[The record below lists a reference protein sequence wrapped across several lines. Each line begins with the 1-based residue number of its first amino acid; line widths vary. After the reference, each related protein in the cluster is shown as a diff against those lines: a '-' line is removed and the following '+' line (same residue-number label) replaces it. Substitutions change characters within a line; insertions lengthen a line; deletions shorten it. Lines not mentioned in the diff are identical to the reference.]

1 MSKPLFTVD
10 WELWFCHTLHGDFW
24 EQISNPRVDE
34 PTEYLLDLLRR
45 HEIKAIFYCL
55 GWLVDKSPKLFRQIQ
70 AEGHVIGKHTYYHT
84 YDPTPQELSD
94 PLFRSPR
101 FVGQKRLYAGGFFLR
116 AMPYWWLKRQVMRE
130 GGVYVHPHDILWE
143 HPQCNGMVQNWKRQ
157 VGLRTS
163 RDKLERLCREVE
175 FANPLS

>member
-1 MSKPLFTVD
+1 MRTKPTFTVD
-10 WELWFCHTLHGDFW
+10 WEPWFCHIPYSLAWKKTCP
-24 EQISNPRVDE
+24 QVDE

-45 HEIKAIFYCL
+45 HEIKAIFYVL
-55 GWLVDKSPKLFRQIQ
+55 GYLADDKPKLFHQIQ

-116 AMPYWWLKRQVMRE
+116 AMPYWWLKRQVLRE

-143 HPQCNGMVQNWKRQ
+143 HPKCDNPIQNWKRQ

>member
-1 MSKPLFTVD
+1 MSKPTFTVD
-10 WELWFCHTLHGDFW
+10 WEPWFCHIPYGEFW
-24 EQISNPRVDE
+24 KQNCPQVDE

-45 HEIKAIFYCL
+45 HEIRAVFYCL
-55 GWLVDKSPKLFRQIQ
+55 GWLIDKRPKLFKSIQ
-70 AEGHVIGKHTYYHT
+70 AEGHAIGKHTYYHT
-84 YDPTPQELSD
+84 YEPSPQELSD

-116 AMPYWWLKRQVMRE
+116 SMPYGWLKRKVLRE
-130 GGVYVHPHDILWE
+130 GSVYVHPHDILWE
-143 HPQCNGMVQNWKRQ
+143 HPRCDNPLQNWKRQ